1 MERELSRVEDATALE
16 TPTETKRADEE
27 PTTKRFARC
36 LGMAVKGWAAFASIV
51 TVALVVVQLWYL
63 VRPATN
69 IKVVAAPS
77 ARQVASGPPSVPKVI
92 FGNWQSTFAPG
103 SRQGLRIGTAAVVVG
118 TVGSTTGAPI
128 LSAEATVDVIV
139 SVWSV
144 GTKAAKDVDVRLD
157 QVGPPLEP
165 LQSVLFNGNY
175 PNGYAYPGDPLVGPG
190 VGIGDYD
197 HGINAY
203 VRERFRLRFSGTEPC
218 GFYTI
223 ALDAVVWAKGLGPV
237 VSPVTF
243 QVYASC

>member
-1 MERELSRVEDATALE
+1 MRPDGAREHEVELLAE
-16 TPTETKRADEE
+16 HGEVE
-27 PTTKRFARC
+27 
-36 LGMAVKGWAAFASIV
+36 
-51 TVALVVVQLWYL
+51 VVV
-63 VRPATN
+63 A
-69 IKVVAAPS
+69 
-77 ARQVASGPPSVPKVI
+77 GEM
-92 FGNWQSTFAPG
+92 G
-103 SRQGLRIGTAAVVVG
+103 VG
-118 TVGSTTGAPI
+118 T
-128 LSAEATVDVIV
+128 LD
-139 SVWSV
+139 
-144 GTKAAKDVDVRLD
+144 DVRLD